1 MTLKSEIKNSRLFL
15 SISTISIA
23 VLSVLF
29 AILDGTY
36 SWGITS
42 HPILTFFFVFI
53 SGFAV
58 VFLISGFTRKYNWHT
73 FIGSILFGIALLY
86 ALIDVF
92 VVKWWIILI
101 VMFAFIFIAF
111 AIAILLNGNKTE
123 DIALNNHEE
132 YKDYKQRREEKLA
145 KEAEEPEEELPT
157 IKSFKD

>member
-1 MTLKSEIKNSRLFL
+1 MTLKSEIKNARLFL
-15 SISTISIA
+15 TISNIVIA

-29 AILDGTY
+29 AILDGSY
-36 SWGITS
+36 NWGITS
-42 HPILTFFFVFI
+42 HPILTFFFLFI
-53 SGFAV
+53 SGYAI
-58 VFLISGFTRKYNWHT
+58 VFLISGFARRYNWHT
-73 FIGSILFGIALLY
+73 FIGAILFAIALLY

-92 VVKWWIILI
+92 TVKWWIILI

-132 YKDYKQRREEKLA
+132 YKDYKQRRAEKLA
-145 KEAEEPEEELPT
+145 NEEQEEELPT